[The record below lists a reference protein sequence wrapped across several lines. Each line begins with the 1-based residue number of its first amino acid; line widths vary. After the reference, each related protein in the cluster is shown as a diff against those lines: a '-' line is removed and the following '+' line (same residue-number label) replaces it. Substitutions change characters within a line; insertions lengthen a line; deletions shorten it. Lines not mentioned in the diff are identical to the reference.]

1 MSSEQTN
8 ISGSHA
14 ESILIPKSEPKMDT
28 WPIDYG
34 FGDNILSTGNKHA
47 VFSFGR
53 FQPPTTGHAIVIG
66 NVAQIAASDISGADA
81 YIFPSS
87 SQNDMDVYLRSKKF
101 QYMLKKHV
109 FWSYEGNENPL
120 SIYQKIHYLKLMHG
134 QSGVRFINT
143 TEHGCRN
150 MFSVIDALV
159 SAGYERLSFVVGSD
173 RVKEFTRLMKK
184 FPFITVLAAGAVRT
198 AKTMSGTKMRAAA
211 VRSDFETFKAGVIT
225 GDLHETDALEMMRD
239 VRVGLGLL
247 PEYHGTPMTI
257 LAEAPMG
264 GSRSSSKPKTR
275 KAKRVLRKYTL
286 RSDEKI

>member
-1 MSSEQTN
+1 MASEQTN
-8 ISGSHA
+8 ISESRA
-14 ESILIPKSEPKMDT
+14 EPILIRKSEPKMDT
-28 WPIDYG
+28 WPTEYG
-34 FGDNILSTGNKHA
+34 FGDNIVSTGNKHA

-66 NVAQIAASDISGADA
+66 NVAQIAAADISGADA

-87 SQNDMDVYLRSKKF
+87 SQNIMDVYLRSKKY

-109 FWSYEGNENPL
+109 FWSYDGNENPL

-143 TEHGCRN
+143 TRHGCRN

-184 FPFITVLAAGAVRT
+184 FPFITVLPAGEVRT
-198 AKTMSGTKMRAAA
+198 AKSMSGTKMRGAA

-225 GDLHETDALEMMRD
+225 GDLHEEDARIMMRD

-247 PEYHGTPMTI
+247 PEYDGEPMTV
-257 LAEAPMG
+257 LKEAPMG
-264 GSRSSSKPKTR
+264 GKTKPKTR
-275 KAKRVLRKYTL
+275 KARRALRKYTL

>member
-1 MSSEQTN
+1 MASEQTN
-8 ISGSHA
+8 ISGSRA
-14 ESILIPKSEPKMDT
+14 EPNSKPNYSL
-28 WPIDYG
+28 
-34 FGDNILSTGNKHA
+34 GDRIESTGNKHA

-66 NVAQIAASDISGADA
+66 TVAQIAAADISGADA

-87 SQNDMDVYLRSKKF
+87 SQNNMDVYLRSKKF
-101 QYMLKKHV
+101 QYMLKNHV

-143 TEHGCRN
+143 TERGCRN

-184 FPFITVLAAGAVRT
+184 FPFITVLPAGVVRT

-225 GDLHETDALEMMRD
+225 GDLHETDALAMMRD

-247 PEYHGTPMTI
+247 PEYDGEPMTI
-257 LAEAPMG
+257 LAETPMG
-264 GSRSSSKPKTR
+264 GSSSSKPKTR
-275 KAKRVLRKYTL
+275 KARRALRKYTL
-286 RSDEKI
+286 RRDEKL